1 MRWHAAHRHWSSSN
15 VQAVYPTKHSFDCFS
30 LNCMQKL
37 IFMIPTC
44 ALTQFTCYSHVD
56 VVFICRQNWQT
67 QLIFFRVSLHV
78 CKKYWL
84 FTILK
89 VAQFLTPCC
98 IPHSLS
104 LSLVNSHIVL
114 FCKHIFLGDY
124 MDICI
129 WKVCSECQ
137 VWVMG
142 INKVFSLSAWKSSE
156 YHKNKQ
162 HLHISPSLY
171 MHTSMCIVYH
181 VWVPTD

>member
-78 CKKYWL
+78 CKKYWF

-104 LSLVNSHIVL
+104 LLLVNSHIFGRL
-114 FCKHIFLGDY
+114 YGHMHMESLLR
-124 MDICI
+124 MP
-129 WKVCSECQ
+129 
-137 VWVMG
+137 
-142 INKVFSLSAWKSSE
+142 SLSDGD
-156 YHKNKQ
+156 Q
-162 HLHISPSLY
+162 QGLQPLSLKEFRV
-171 MHTSMCIVYH
+171 SQ
-181 VWVPTD
+181 